1 MTSYVTQDLLEELQK
16 LFPNKLPTTYCS
28 PEDIGYL
35 MGQQKVITYLLN
47 QYRIQN
53 PLTSTKQKD

>member
-1 MTSYVTQDLLEELQK
+1 MFSFVSKDLLDDLQR
-16 LFPNKLPTTYCS
+16 LFPNKLPTTYLP

-35 MGQQKVITYLLN
+35 MGQQKVIAYLLN

-53 PLTSTKQKD
+53 PLISTKTKD